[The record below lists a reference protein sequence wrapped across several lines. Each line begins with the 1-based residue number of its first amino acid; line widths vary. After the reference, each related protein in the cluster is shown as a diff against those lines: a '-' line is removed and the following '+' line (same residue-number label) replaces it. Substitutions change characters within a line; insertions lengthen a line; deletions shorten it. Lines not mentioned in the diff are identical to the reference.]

1 MYTNYNQCVYI
12 FLFVWYNASIGE
24 RCMKKRF
31 KEIRVFCGNECVGH
45 HFYHIEFVIDNKNA
59 FQTFMTRLSES
70 ARIHLSRSK
79 TGEYV
84 FDPYKEPK
92 YFIKALRNTDLSKNH
107 GVTRYDEACLL
118 AQDYT
123 NRRSGINYYKD
134 DDNLMTID
142 ELLDIAGE
150 LYFGEDKEEIAKFKQ
165 ECLEVLH
172 KQDVIQES
180 EEIEQ

>member
-1 MYTNYNQCVYI
+1 
-12 FLFVWYNASIGE
+12 
-24 RCMKKRF
+24 MKKRF

-45 HFYHIEFVIDNKNA
+45 HFYHIEFVKDKKNY
-59 FQTFMTRLSES
+59 FQEMITKLSGS
-70 ARIHLSRSK
+70 PRIRLSRSK
-79 TGEYV
+79 TNEYV
-84 FDPYKEPK
+84 FDVDSESQ
-92 YFIKALRNTDLSKNH
+92 YFIKALRNTDLSKNY
-107 GVTRYDEACLL
+107 GAIRYDEACLL

-134 DDNLMTID
+134 DDNLMPID

-180 EEIEQ
+180 EEKEQ

>member
-1 MYTNYNQCVYI
+1 M
-12 FLFVWYNASIGE
+12 S
-24 RCMKKRF
+24 KRF

-59 FQTFMTRLSES
+59 FQTFMTRLSEG

-92 YFIKALRNTDLSKNH
+92 YFVKALRNTDLSKNY
-107 GVTRYDEACLL
+107 GATRYDEACLL

-123 NRRSGINYYKD
+123 NRRSGINYYRD
-134 DDNLMTID
+134 DESLMPMD
-142 ELLDIAGE
+142 ELLDIASE
-150 LYFGEDKEEIAKFKQ
+150 LYFGEDKDKMEAFKQ
-165 ECLEVLH
+165 ECLEILD
-172 KQDVIQES
+172 KQQINQES
-180 EEIEQ
+180 IEREQ

>member
-1 MYTNYNQCVYI
+1 M
-12 FLFVWYNASIGE
+12 S
-24 RCMKKRF
+24 KRF
-31 KEIRVFCGNECVGH
+31 KEIRVFCGNEYVGH

-92 YFIKALRNTDLSKNH
+92 YFIKALGYTDLSKNY
-107 GVTRYDEACLL
+107 GATRYDEACLL

-123 NRRSGINYYKD
+123 NRRSGINYYRD
-134 DDNLMTID
+134 DEGLMPIN
-142 ELLDIAGE
+142 ELLDIASE
-150 LYFGEDKEEIAKFKQ
+150 VYFGEDKDEVARFKQ

-172 KQDVIQES
+172 KQEKIQES
-180 EEIEQ
+180 EEKEL